1 MKKYQVFVRFFIKNF
16 YFFATF
22 RIAVCRKMGYNE
34 TIITKGGLSA
44 FSAGFAAVFP
54 SFFTAHIVV
63 PIKSAIIHLSPL

>member
-1 MKKYQVFVRFFIKNF
+1 VFVRFFIKKF

-54 SFFTAHIVV
+54 SF
-63 PIKSAIIHLSPL
+63 LQE